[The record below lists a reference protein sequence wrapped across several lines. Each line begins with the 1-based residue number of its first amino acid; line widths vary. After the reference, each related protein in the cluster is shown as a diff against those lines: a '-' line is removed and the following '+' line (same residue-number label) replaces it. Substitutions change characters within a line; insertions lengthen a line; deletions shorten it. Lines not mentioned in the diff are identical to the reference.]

1 MRLLIGD
8 HLRNAR
14 QALRANRMR
23 TFLTVTGVAIGIAS
37 ITVILSLSAG
47 VLKIIHGQVE
57 SLGGNI
63 AVVRPAAPQK
73 RLSELS
79 NPALQQAFSTSTIT
93 ERDADDIRAL
103 PGVAAAAPLML
114 ISGTVGSKDGA
125 AKVSTVVAS
134 TSDLPQTVNLPV
146 RSGQFFDDITDDNTT
161 VIGTQL
167 SIDTFGT
174 EESLGKTITIRGK
187 TFRVIGVLK
196 RLNDPINFTTIDFD
210 RAAIITLEAGKAF
223 HEGTAQIQQ
232 VNVRAESANEL
243 AGVVK
248 AIGKKIEINHLGEKD
263 VAILQGEQIATPTNN
278 FLKGLTAVMTVIAAI
293 SLIVGG
299 VGIMNIMLVG
309 VAERTREI
317 GLRKAVG
324 ASNMNIV
331 GQFLTESLLMSAVG
345 GLIGYLLGYTVAFII
360 STFLTFDP
368 AFTWEIA
375 GIAFAVALGVG
386 GLFGLYPAIR
396 AARKDPIESLRH
408 YH

>member
-1 MRLLIGD
+1 MPLLISD

-14 QALRANRMR
+14 QSLRANRMR

-47 VLKIIHGQVE
+47 VIKIIDSQVE

-63 AVVRPAAPQK
+63 AVIRPAAPQ
-73 RLSELS
+73 RHLSELS

-93 ERDADDIRAL
+93 ERDADEVRAL

-114 ISGTVGSKDGA
+114 INGTVGSKEDT
-125 AKVSTVVAS
+125 AKVSTIVAS
-134 TSDLPQTVNLPV
+134 TADLPQTVNLPV
-146 RSGQFFDDITDDNTT
+146 RVGQFFDDITDDNTV

-174 EESLGKTITIRGK
+174 EESIGKTITIRGE

-196 RLNDPINFTTIDFD
+196 RLNDPINFTTVDFD
-210 RAAIITLEAGKAF
+210 RAAIITLEAGKGF

-232 VNVRAESANEL
+232 INVRAESAAQL
-243 AGVVK
+243 PKVV
-248 AIGKKIEINHLGEKD
+248 AAMRDTIETNHLGEKD
-263 VAILQGEQIATPTNN
+263 VAILQGRQIATPTNN
-278 FLKGLTAVMTVIAAI
+278 FLKGLTVVMTVIAAI

-331 GQFLTESLLMSAVG
+331 GQFLTESLLMSVLG
-345 GLIGYLLGYTVAFII
+345 GVIGYVIGYTVAFII

-368 AFTWEIA
+368 AFTWQIA
-375 GIAFAVALGVG
+375 AIAFGVALGVG